1 MAARRDTGIVRADL
15 SGTNVMPLPSPALL
29 GSPSANVVSY
39 IQLAVAPVFL
49 LTGVGSMLAV
59 LTNRLARIIDRA
71 RAMEDRYQS
80 SDDMTLRRRLHADL
94 RVLSQRSR
102 LVSRAIAACTSCS
115 LFVSLVIAT
124 LFVETLFDVYLHG
137 LVPLLFIFAM
147 VAFIMG
153 LLLFLREIQIA
164 TAALRI
170 GPPDDEAS

>member
-1 MAARRDTGIVRADL
+1 MLENSNI
-15 SGTNVMPLPSPALL
+15 GTIAHV
-29 GSPSANVVSY
+29 
-39 IQLAVAPVFL
+39 IQLSIAPVFL
-49 LTGVGSMLAV
+49 LTAIGTLLSVT
-59 LTNRLARIIDRA
+59 TNRLSRIIDRA

-80 SDDMTLRRRLHADL
+80 SDNGDIRRRLHADL
-94 RVLSQRSR
+94 KVLSQRSR

-124 LFVETLFDVYLHG
+124 LFIQSLFDVYLHG

-147 VAFIMG
+147 VAFIAS
-153 LLLFLREIQIA
+153 LLMFLREIQIA

>member
-1 MAARRDTGIVRADL
+1 MT
-15 SGTNVMPLPSPALL
+15 LPTTALL
-29 GSPSANVVSY
+29 ASQSANVVSY

-80 SDDMTLRRRLHADL
+80 SVDADVRRRLHADL
-94 RVLSQRSR
+94 KVLSQRSR
-102 LVSRAIAACTSCS
+102 LVSRAIGFCTACS
-115 LFVSLVIAT
+115 LFVSLVIAI
-124 LFVETLFDVYLHG
+124 LFVQSLFEVYLHG
-137 LVPLLFIFAM
+137 VVPLLFIIAM
-147 VAFIMG
+147 GAFIVG

>member
-1 MAARRDTGIVRADL
+1 MSL
-15 SGTNVMPLPSPALL
+15 SNAALL
-29 GSPSANVVSY
+29 ASQSANVVSY

-71 RAMEDRYQS
+71 RAMEDRYQAS
-80 SDDMTLRRRLHADL
+80 VDADVRRRLHTDL
-94 RVLSQRSR
+94 KVLSQRSR
-102 LVSRAIAACTSCS
+102 LVSRAIGFCTACS
-115 LFVSLVIAT
+115 LFVSLVIAI
-124 LFVETLFDVYLHG
+124 LFVQSLFDVYLHG
-137 LVPLLFIFAM
+137 VVPLLFIIAM
-147 VAFIMG
+147 GAFIIG